1 MACCLASRSVASIS
15 VEPMV
20 ATNETGDVRRK
31 AMGGD
36 AVVVDEVGVV
46 MAYVSPRGGSSGQ

>member
-1 MACCLASRSVASIS
+1 

>member
-1 MACCLASRSVASIS
+1 MACCLASRSVISIS

-20 ATNETGDVRRK
+20 ATNETGDVWRK

-36 AVVVDEVGVV
+36 AVVADEVGVV
-46 MAYVSPRGGSSGQ
+46 MAYVSPRGDSSGQ